1 MFSKSVMGLSKS
13 FPCHR
18 AGCLNYVHVVFS
30 FTALE
35 KLSLVQVVVSLHCN
49 CPSNQLHCPLC
60 PGEDSE

>member
-1 MFSKSVMGLSKS
+1 MFSKSVVELSKS

-30 FTALE
+30 STASE
-35 KLSLVQVVVSLHCN
+35 KLSPVQVAASTAAVPQTS
-49 CPSNQLHCPLC
+49 PLC